1 MDNKELVKSY
11 YEKLWNEHDKS
22 LIDTL
27 LSDDI
32 SFHGSLGLTC
42 NGKEAFKE
50 YMSTVESAI
59 PNLYHGIETIVAE
72 GNQVVVRAVYNG
84 IHTGKL
90 FEFEATNNRIRY
102 NGASFFTIKDGK
114 ISSIWVLGDLKSLYE
129 QLSN

>member
-1 MDNKELVKSY
+1 
-11 YEKLWNEHDKS
+11 
-22 LIDTL
+22 
-27 LSDDI
+27 
-32 SFHGSLGLTC
+32 
-42 NGKEAFKE
+42 
-50 YMSTVESAI
+50 MSTIESAI
-59 PNLYHGIETIVAE
+59 PNLYHRIETIVAE

-102 NGASFFTIKDGK
+102 NGASFFTVKDGK